1 MVKLL
6 ISQLMLAILVVV
18 QLSVITVHTFAI
30 IKHNTDCR
38 DRKWEYECSL
48 RVRIFFRV
56 TLELPNPFAEAIIYI
71 CIQSNPYFQLNSLF
85 CMLYQI
91 DQNYF
96 TGALHKL
103 LNVILDLLGLLL
115 AVIFSTAPESFE
127 FCNFLIPNS
136 GVTVNRESDAVNND
150 SGKGHRRRNYFFRY
164 WVTSL
169 KSSLVIP
176 SRTGCSQFL

>member
-1 MVKLL
+1 
-6 ISQLMLAILVVV
+6 
-18 QLSVITVHTFAI
+18 
-30 IKHNTDCR
+30 
-38 DRKWEYECSL
+38 
-48 RVRIFFRV
+48 
-56 TLELPNPFAEAIIYI
+56 
-71 CIQSNPYFQLNSLF
+71 
-85 CMLYQI
+85 MLYQI

-150 SGKGHRRRNYFFRY
+150 SGKGHRRRNYFFKY